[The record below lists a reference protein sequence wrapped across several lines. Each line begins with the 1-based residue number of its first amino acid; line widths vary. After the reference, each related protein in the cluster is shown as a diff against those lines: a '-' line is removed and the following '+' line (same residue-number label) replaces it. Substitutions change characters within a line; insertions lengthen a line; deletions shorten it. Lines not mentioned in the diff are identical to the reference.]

1 MNESETSTNAAAP
14 TLVYC
19 RCAYARVVPRKV
31 KDGVL
36 EALSASG
43 ADFDAVPDL
52 CEMSAR
58 RDPRLAEIAG
68 GGAVTIA
75 ACYPRAVRW
84 LFSSAGSPLDADR
97 VTILNMREETAEAV
111 AAAMLAPE
119 ATGPAPVNGDS
130 ERAASGER
138 TRAAS
143 ADAGAGSEDAG
154 APHADGEGIGNRSAG
169 AETGGAG

>member
-1 MNESETSTNAAAP
+1 MMSENEASAAAP
-14 TLVYC
+14 NLVYC
-19 RCAYARVVPRKV
+19 RCTYARVVPRQV

-43 ADFDAVPDL
+43 VDFDAVPDL

-68 GGAVTIA
+68 GEAVTIA

-84 LFSSAGSPLDADR
+84 LFSSAGSPLDKER

-111 AAAMLAPE
+111 AASMLAPDGDG
-119 ATGPAPVNGDS
+119 ATAADPDTDAAGDS
-130 ERAASGER
+130 DPQANGYTGDGDGGER
-138 TRAAS
+138 
-143 ADAGAGSEDAG
+143 
-154 APHADGEGIGNRSAG
+154 
-169 AETGGAG
+169 

>member
-1 MNESETSTNAAAP
+1 MSEIPTPAAP
-14 TLVYC
+14 APKLVYC

-36 EALSASG
+36 EALAASG

-58 RDPRLAEIAG
+58 RDPRLAEIAAG
-68 GGAVTIA
+68 DGATIA

-84 LFSSAGSPLDADR
+84 LFSSAGAPLDGKR

-111 AAAMLAPE
+111 VEAMLQP
-119 ATGPAPVNGDS
+119 N
-130 ERAASGER
+130 
-138 TRAAS
+138 
-143 ADAGAGSEDAG
+143 
-154 APHADGEGIGNRSAG
+154 DGESR
-169 AETGGAG
+169 

>member
-1 MNESETSTNAAAP
+1 MTSAKKTAAAAAP
-14 TLVYC
+14 NLVYC

-36 EALSASG
+36 EGLADAG
-43 ADFDAVPDL
+43 VDFDAVPDL

-84 LFSSAGSPLDADR
+84 LFSSAGAPLDRER

-111 AAAMLAPE
+111 TEGML
-119 ATGPAPVNGDS
+119 
-130 ERAASGER
+130 
-138 TRAAS
+138 TR
-143 ADAGAGSEDAG
+143 
-154 APHADGEGIGNRSAG
+154 
-169 AETGGAG
+169 GGAGGADSPDAPAADDAGRAPDGDAPAGEGGGR